1 MHYTEHFRS
10 TTDGVALDFELEYS
24 DTADLTSA
32 ELKQRLLGRSGHFPD
47 AGLQIDEDSA
57 AFTVQ
62 GLNQI
67 NQDNVNLKLSPLC
80 Q

>member
-1 MHYTEHFRS
+1 MHVLHIFRATS
-10 TTDGVALDFELEYS
+10 DGVVLDFELEYS
-24 DTADLTSA
+24 DTADLTST

-67 NQDNVNLKLSPLC
+67 LIKTLYLKLLSFC